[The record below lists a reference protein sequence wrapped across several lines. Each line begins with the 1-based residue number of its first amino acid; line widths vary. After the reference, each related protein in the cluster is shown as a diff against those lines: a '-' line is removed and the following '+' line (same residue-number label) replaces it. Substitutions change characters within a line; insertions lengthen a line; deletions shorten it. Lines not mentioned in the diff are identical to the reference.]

1 MCVVGCAA
9 LPCLVLFVVALLTEK
24 YDRQLFVV
32 LLHTHAHTQ
41 AAALTLKFMP
51 ASIFS
56 LQVHSIF
63 FVQCMLHKTQKAKKK
78 AKKKSLEIA

>member
-32 LLHTHAHTQ
+32 LLHTHTHTGNCTHTEIY
-41 AAALTLKFMP
+41 ACLYFFPT
-51 ASIFS
+51 S
-56 LQVHSIF
+56 HSTF
-63 FVQCMLHKTQKAKKK
+63 FRAVYAP
-78 AKKKSLEIA
+78 